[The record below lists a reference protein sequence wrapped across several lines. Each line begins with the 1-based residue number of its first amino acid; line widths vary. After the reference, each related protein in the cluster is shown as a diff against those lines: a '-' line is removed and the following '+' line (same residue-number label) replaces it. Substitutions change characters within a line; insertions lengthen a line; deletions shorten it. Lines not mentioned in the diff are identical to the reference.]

1 MAKVVETF
9 VLGSGKVP
17 EWVNGFMSN
26 GIIQKIDN
34 DGEVSYRINTPV
46 GVKKANVGDVIV
58 RTKSG
63 VSLVPADKAEKF
75 KMIKKP
81 QVKVAENKE
90 DE

>member
-81 QVKVAENKE
+81 QAKVAENKE